1 MDMVTDILI
10 VGTGVSGLYAALN
23 LSQNL
28 NITMIS
34 KGKLDECNTS
44 LAQGGIAVA
53 RGEGDIDSFINDT
66 LKAGKYENNIASVRI
81 LAEESIDNIKELL
94 RLGMEFEMGN
104 GGLSFTREGAHS
116 INRIAYYED
125 ITGKKVE
132 ETLLDNVFSRDNINL
147 YENCEMIDIL
157 KVNNT
162 CVGIVCVK
170 DNEVIN
176 IYARTTILATGGIGG
191 IFKNSTNER
200 ILTGDSIGV
209 ALRNEIKVSN
219 LDYIQFHPTA
229 LFDGEYRSKKFL
241 ISESLRG
248 EGGKLINNKGMRF
261 VDELLPRDVVTKCIY
276 EEMRKS
282 NSENVYLDIS
292 FMDRD
297 FIINRFPNIYK
308 KCLERGIDIC
318 KSPIPVAPTQHY
330 FMGGIDVDL
339 YGQTSMKNLYAF
351 GEVSCTGVHGANRLA
366 SNSLLEAL
374 VFSRRGAT
382 KINNEIKGVKTIKV
396 KKSYVDIDYYRGL
409 NSRILTKTI
418 YELRGDIRDELVI
431 SRGYCKKSS

>member
-23 LSQNL
+23 LSRNL

-53 RGEGDIDSFINDT
+53 RGSGDIDSFINDT
-66 LKAGKYENNIASVRI
+66 LKAGKYENNIDSVRI
-81 LAEESIDNIKELL
+81 LAEESIDNINELL
-94 RLGMEFEMGN
+94 RLGMEFEMDN
-104 GGLSFTREGAHS
+104 RELSFTREGAHS
-116 INRIAYYED
+116 INRIVYYED

-132 ETLLDNVFSRDNINL
+132 DTLLNNVRIRENINL

-162 CVGIVCVK
+162 CVGIVCIK

-200 ILTGDSIGV
+200 ILTGDSIGI

-229 LFDGEYRSKKFL
+229 LFDSKSRSKKFL

-248 EGGKLINNKGMRF
+248 EGGKLINNKGMGF
-261 VDELLPRDVVTKCIY
+261 VDELLPRDVVTKFIY
-276 EEMRKS
+276 EEMRRN

-292 FMDRD
+292 FMDRN
-297 FIINRFPNIYK
+297 FIMNRFPNIYK
-308 KCLERGIDIC
+308 KCLERGINIC
-318 KSPIPVAPTQHY
+318 KEPIPVAPTQHY

-339 YGQTSMKNLYAF
+339 CGQTSMKNLYAF

-382 KINNEIKGVKTIKV
+382 KINNEIKDIKTIKV
-396 KKSYVDIDYYRGL
+396 KKSYIDIDYYRSI
-409 NSRILTKTI
+409 NSRILTETI